1 MTSGEQHPPQC
12 SSDGRAGGCSVTSI
26 AQQSCPP
33 WSAMLSRG
41 TRGNRGLVAP
51 STTHEPLSAP
61 RLARLTRQW
70 AGPPQDSPAP
80 RDGAEELGGPVFS
93 TLTPELGGNYLVK
106 TAWDL
111 IFTWG
116 LLFPDDWTL
125 SSHLSW
131 APLRGSLKCD
141 SRKSSRGSLQNEL
154 GWHLR
159 FEPPTRACLFLTPRV
174 LCPSWLL
181 CQPYRSRT
189 VDPKISFCW
198 NSMELG
204 VILVLLSY
212 DFSNPDLW
220 PGEAACVLLWR
231 RSLVMDA
238 GR

>member
-1 MTSGEQHPPQC
+1 MLQWRPGWGLFRHLHSPAVVPALVSNAQPGDTREPGSGGPIHHPW
-12 SSDGRAGGCSVTSI
+12 A
-26 AQQSCPP
+26 
-33 WSAMLSRG
+33 
-41 TRGNRGLVAP
+41 
-51 STTHEPLSAP
+51 PLSP
-61 RLARLTRQW
+61 S
-70 AGPPQDSPAP
+70 AGPADEAVSWSPQDSPAP

-154 GWHLR
+154 GWHLG

-189 VDPKISFCW
+189 VEPKISFCW